1 MMMAKNLRKIIEERR
16 ISITELS
23 RRSKVPAKTIYHWM
37 NGQQPRKMEHLFSI
51 ADVLE
56 VTVDE
61 LFGRESKKSGKTPDL
76 VCELNLGKYEIVLR
90 PLRTK
95 D

>member
-1 MMMAKNLRKIIEERR
+1 MMMAKNLRRIIEERR
-16 ISITELS
+16 ISVTELS

-51 ADVLE
+51 ADILE

-61 LFGRESKKSGKTPDL
+61 LFGRDSKKSGKTPDL
-76 VCELNLGKYEIVLR
+76 VRELNLGKYEIVLR

>member
-1 MMMAKNLRKIIEERR
+1 MVMAKNLRKLIEEKR

-56 VTVDE
+56 VTVEE
-61 LFGRESKKSGKTPDL
+61 LFGREPRKTNKVPDL
-76 VCELNLGKYEIVLR
+76 IRELNLGKYEIVLR
-90 PLRTK
+90 PLRSR

>member
-1 MMMAKNLRKIIEERR
+1 MVMAKNLRKFIEEKR

-56 VTVDE
+56 VTVEE
-61 LFGRESKKSGKTPDL
+61 LFGREPRQSAKVPDL
-76 VCELNLGKYEIVLR
+76 VREFNLGKYEIVLR
-90 PLRTK
+90 PLRSK

>member
-76 VCELNLGKYEIVLR
+76 VRELNLGKYEIVLR

>member
-1 MMMAKNLRKIIEERR
+1 MMAKNLRKLIEEKRL
-16 ISITELS
+16 SITELS

-56 VTVDE
+56 VTVEE
-61 LFGRESKKSGKTPDL
+61 LFGRESKKSGKVPDL
-76 VCELNLGKYEIVLR
+76 ARELALGKYEIVLR